1 MGKDKE
7 YLLSAYCNALP
18 PSRDEKCENFS
29 YYLSYFEQL
38 LPNVLKRKHV
48 SFLNWVCFV
57 GLTLLYIR
65 RVQIWYCSFGTHR
78 IALM

>member
-18 PSRDEKCENFS
+18 PSQDQKFENFS

-38 LPNVLKRKHV
+38 LPSVFKGKHLR
-48 SFLNWVCFV
+48 FLNWVCFV
-57 GLTLLYIR
+57 GLTLLYTR
-65 RVQIWYCSFGTHR
+65 RVQICNAHLGPTELH
-78 IALM
+78 